1 MDLWLRMWL
10 GSQLAVRDFLAG
22 LDINNDGEIDLWEF
36 CVHLQKCAMGTSRAD
51 LEAELD
57 AAFELFEADAN
68 GQIGLDEI
76 SRVMRLPNSGQEL
89 TAAEVQELIGDLGKE
104 SAAKLNAGGKV
115 DLNALRGH
123 PCYL

>member
-1 MDLWLRMWL
+1 
-10 GSQLAVRDFLAG
+10 VRDFLAG

-57 AAFELFEADAN
+57 AAFELFDADAN

-89 TAAEVQELIGDLGKE
+89 TAVEVQELIGDLGKE

-115 DLNALRGH
+115 DLSALRGH